1 MTSDTPIG
9 SRTVIGDRVSSR
21 PRPVL
26 ELDYPVGSAPATVA

>member
-1 MTSDTPIG
+1 MPSGAPLG